1 MCDCMSKEFREGAS
15 FEKLFDFSNQC
26 VSPVKVKKMLTQWI
40 CMNLIIGNK
49 DAHGKNISF
58 FINKNN
64 TIEIAPLYDITNVS
78 LYGDVYEQDFAM
90 AFGDQFIEENLSID
104 DFQEFCFNADISFY
118 IFKKELL
125 SLCQKS
131 IDILNTIQLL
141 TKHQVNVISQKEGL
155 RTLLEDGTE
164 NPTAKLLVG
173 ILGTLAEFE
182 LTRIKE
188 RQAEGIANAKDR
200 GVYKTNGGNRVK
212 ETRTKFLSKSK
223 NALCLKELQRGNSVR
238 RSAKLS
244 GVSLM
249 TAQKVKNYMSQE

>member
-1 MCDCMSKEFREGAS
+1 MKFTNEPLEKVVRYIRVSTPEQNASRQRINDNKIELVDECSGSVPFRDREAG
-15 FEKLFDFSNQC
+15 EKL
-26 VSPVKVKKMLTQWI
+26 I
-40 CMNLIIGNK
+40 R
-49 DAHGKNISF
+49 NIVQ
-58 FINKNN
+58 IK
-64 TIEIAPLYDITNVS
+64 EVH
-78 LYGDVYEQDFAM
+78 VH
-90 AFGDQFIEENLSID
+90 SID
-104 DFQEFCFNADISFY
+104 RLGRNT
-118 IFKKELL
+118 
-125 SLCQKS
+125 

-249 TAQKVKNYMSQE
+249 TAQKVKNYMKE